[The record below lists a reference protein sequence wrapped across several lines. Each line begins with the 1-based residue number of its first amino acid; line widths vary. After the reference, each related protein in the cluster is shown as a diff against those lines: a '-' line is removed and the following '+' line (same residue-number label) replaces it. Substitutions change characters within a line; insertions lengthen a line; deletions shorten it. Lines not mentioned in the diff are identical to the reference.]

1 MGNLDK
7 VRMKLTEIDDVELTR
22 LVETDWAIKRLR
34 TRLLAY
40 RLSLRDAA
48 QDRRR
53 RRETALR
60 EAKRDKAAKEQ
71 AMKIDVR
78 LPSWT
83 PVLEDMFAS
92 EKAQQF
98 LEKPFSNEDD
108 EEDDGFLSLSD
119 DQLRQF
125 IEGVPAGEG
134 NLSYIHYT
142 KPDQP
147 YVLQA
152 MAVFLMEKGFLT
164 TVDLVEPHKGDI
176 PAEIKEELRGFGLMR
191 DFVPQDR
198 NFRGD
203 YVARNDTDD
212 GTIAALVTF
221 HTDAEDMAYVARYI
235 EAVFARRSMDTQS
248 SFENRV
254 RSNQQTSR
262 IELTGWAYYEI
273 GQPFVVVLEDPRK
286 AETALHY
293 SYVPVVLIGS
303 GIEDPVPV
311 RGSKPSK
318 KDISIRLKRLA
329 SKFVWVKMGSSYAFN
344 GERPGL
350 MSTHQEEETFSP
362 AADKMLDDSNSLL
375 FSISYQKELA
385 LLKRNEL

>member
-1 MGNLDK
+1 
-7 VRMKLTEIDDVELTR
+7 MKLTEIDDVELMR

-71 AMKIDVR
+71 AMKIDVH

-83 PVLEDMFAS
+83 PVLEDIFAS
-92 EKAQQF
+92 EQAQRF

-108 EEDDGFLSLSD
+108 EEDDAEEDDDDDGFLSLSD

-134 NLSYIHYT
+134 KLNYIHYT
-142 KPDQP
+142 KPEQP

-164 TVDLVEPHKGDI
+164 TVDLVEPHKGGI

-191 DFVPQDR
+191 NFVPQDR

-203 YVARNDTDD
+203 YVARNDTNE
-212 GTIAALVTF
+212 GTIAALVSF
-221 HTDAEDMAYVARYI
+221 HTDAEEMAYVARYI
-235 EAVFARRSMDTQS
+235 EAVFARRSTDTPS

-254 RSNQQTSR
+254 RYNQQTSR

-286 AETALHY
+286 AETAFHY
-293 SYVPVVLIGS
+293 SYVPVVLVGS

-318 KDISIRLKRLA
+318 KDISIRLKGLA

-344 GERPGL
+344 GDRPGL
-350 MSTHQEEETFSP
+350 MSTYQEEETFSP
-362 AADKMLDDSNSLL
+362 AAEKMLDDSNSLF

-385 LLKRNEL
+385 LLKGNEL